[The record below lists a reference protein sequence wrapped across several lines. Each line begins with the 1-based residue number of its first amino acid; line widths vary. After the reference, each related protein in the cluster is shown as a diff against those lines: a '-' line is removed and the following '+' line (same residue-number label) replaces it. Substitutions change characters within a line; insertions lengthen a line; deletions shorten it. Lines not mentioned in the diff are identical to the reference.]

1 MRFFTSFRDI
11 GFLIDTFKD
20 NPYSGII
27 ILCVA
32 VAVGIIGS
40 LIYNRR
46 SSR

>member
-11 GFLIDTFKD
+11 GFLIDTFRD

-32 VAVGIIGS
+32 VAFGIIGS
-40 LIYNRR
+40 LFYNWRSRR
-46 SSR
+46 

>member
-1 MRFFTSFRDI
+1 MKV
-11 GFLIDTFKD
+11 LIRD
-20 NPYSGII
+20 NPYFGII

-46 SSR
+46 SQR

>member
-11 GFLIDTFKD
+11 GFLIDMFRE

-32 VAVGIIGS
+32 AAVGIIGS

-46 SSR
+46 SQR